1 MKKNLWIMIFLI
13 GFFSC
18 SKKMY
23 LKNDYT
29 LYHENFQLP
38 DNSKL
43 RTDGVYVLLKI
54 WTKDSER
61 KADEHIFYKF
71 YENGQSNLT
80 IDLNNEIKT
89 EQDYIESIRKHVA
102 STKKSNFKT
111 HFESYYTLDGNKIVI
126 QSINIPRNLFTYN
139 YGILENG
146 NLILVKETIDGK
158 GKLDDKYF
166 TDYYK
171 ATYKFLPLDKTQL
184 EDLNPGW

>member
-1 MKKNLWIMIFLI
+1 MKKNLWIMIFQSPSFLVQ
-13 GFFSC
+13 
-18 SKKMY
+18 KMY
-23 LKNDYT
+23 VKNDYT

-102 STKKSNFKT
+102 STK
-111 HFESYYTLDGNKIVI
+111 
-126 QSINIPRNLFTYN
+126 
-139 YGILENG
+139 
-146 NLILVKETIDGK
+146 NLISKHIL
-158 GKLDDKYF
+158 
-166 TDYYK
+166 K
-171 ATYKFLPLDKTQL
+171 AIIL
-184 EDLNPGW
+184 